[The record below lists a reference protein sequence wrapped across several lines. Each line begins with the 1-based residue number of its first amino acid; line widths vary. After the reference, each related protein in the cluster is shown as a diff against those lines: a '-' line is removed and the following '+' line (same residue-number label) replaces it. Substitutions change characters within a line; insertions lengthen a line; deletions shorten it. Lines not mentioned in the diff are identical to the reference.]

1 MRRQRP
7 RRWFHRDNRR
17 AFAICLLFGTIATL
31 GVGTVIQ
38 QAPSGSI
45 RIFGNGPGFGQTDD
59 DLATGSIIFVPIL
72 GNTCRKR
79 LIDNA
84 TWQIRDYGP
93 VDCRAALARPSYP
106 WLRMLLFQEK
116 NGCWCRPL
124 VNHILKCKDE
134 PIIPLTVL
142 KPPAGV

>member
-1 MRRQRP
+1 MPTDRKSRRQRP

-45 RIFGNGPGFGQTDD
+45 RIVGNGPGFGQTDD

-93 VDCRAALARPSYP
+93 VDCRAALARGAHGNELGWSTSRVDVIRHGFYK
-106 WLRMLLFQEK
+106 R
-116 NGCWCRPL
+116 
-124 VNHILKCKDE
+124 
-134 PIIPLTVL
+134 
-142 KPPAGV
+142 

>member
-1 MRRQRP
+1 MPTGGKSKSRRSRGWL
-7 RRWFHRDNRR
+7 RRDKWR
-17 AFAICLLFGTIATL
+17 AFAICLLFGCVAAA

-45 RIFGNGPGFGQTDD
+45 RIFGNGPGFGQSDD

-84 TWQIRDYGP
+84 TWQIRDYGA
-93 VDCRAALARPSYP
+93 VDCRAALSGGAHTNESGWSASR
-106 WLRMLLFQEK
+106 
-116 NGCWCRPL
+116 
-124 VNHILKCKDE
+124 VD
-134 PIIPLTVL
+134 IIRHGFY
-142 KPPAGV
+142 KR